1 MYWNRLIDTMARLQ
15 CEWSKKVVKE
25 DVISHFKSICGA
37 DVSFTVGNKGIA
49 AAVITD
55 TNLRILE
62 EKYKKVELPIPY
74 LSGFLGFREAN
85 AILDVVKGLEN
96 PFDVLMV
103 NGNGTLHPRG
113 FGLASH
119 VGVFL
124 GKPTIGITKKPI
136 KEAERDNSLLKIK
149 GKVEGKIV
157 NGMVVSVGHKITLKT
172 AVKVVKNTSIY
183 KMPEP
188 LRQAHILCTEKA
200 KEELK

>member
-1 MYWNRLIDTMARLQ
+1 MYWNRIIDTMARLQ
-15 CEWSKKVVKE
+15 CEWSKKVIKE
-25 DVISHFKSICGA
+25 DVTSHFRSICGA
-37 DVSFTVGNKGIA
+37 DVSFTVNNMGIA

-55 TNLRILE
+55 SNLKVVER
-62 EKYKKVELPIPY
+62 KYKKVELPIPY
-74 LSGFLGFREAN
+74 LSGFLGFREAD
-85 AILDVVKGLEN
+85 AILNVVKKLGN

-103 NGNGTLHPRG
+103 NGTGTLHPRG

-124 GKPTIGITKKPI
+124 GKPTIGVTKKPI

-149 GKVEGKIV
+149 GEVEGKIV
-157 NGMVVSVGHKITLKT
+157 NGIVVSVGHKISLKT

>member
-1 MYWNRLIDTMARLQ
+1 MARLQ
-15 CEWSKKVVKE
+15 CEWSKKVIKE
-25 DVISHFKSICGA
+25 DVISHFRSVCGA
-37 DVSFTVGNKGIA
+37 DVSFTVNNKGIA

-55 TNLRILE
+55 SNIKVI
-62 EKYKKVELPIPY
+62 EKEYEKVELPIPY
-74 LSGFLGFREAN
+74 LSGFLGFREAD
-85 AILDVVKGLEN
+85 AILTVVKRLEN

-124 GKPTIGITKKPI
+124 GKPTIGVTKKPI

-149 GKVEGKIV
+149 GEVEGKIV
-157 NGMVVSVGHKITLKT
+157 NGIVVSVGHKISLKT

>member
-1 MYWNRLIDTMARLQ
+1 MYWNQLIDTMTRLQ
-15 CEWSKKVVKE
+15 CEWSKKVIKE
-25 DVISHFKSICGA
+25 DVNSHFKHICGA
-37 DVSFTVGNKGIA
+37 DISFTVNSKGIA
-49 AAVITD
+49 AAVIMNTH
-55 TNLRILE
+55 LE
-62 EKYKKVELPIPY
+62 VVEKAYKKVELPIPY
-74 LSGFLGFREAN
+74 ISGFLGFREAE
-85 AILDVVKGLEN
+85 AILDVLNELKS

-119 VGVFL
+119 VGIFL
-124 GKPTIGITKKPI
+124 GKPTIGITRRPI

-157 NGMVVSVGHKITLKT
+157 NGIVVSVGHKITLKT

>member
-1 MYWNRLIDTMARLQ
+1 MYWNQLIDTMARLQ
-15 CEWSKKVVKE
+15 CEWSKKVIKE
-25 DVISHFKSICGA
+25 DVTSHFKHICGA
-37 DVSFTVGNKGIA
+37 DISFTVNSKGIA
-49 AAVITD
+49 AAVIMD
-55 TNLRILE
+55 LNLKIVERACE
-62 EKYKKVELPIPY
+62 KVELPIPY
-74 LSGFLGFREAN
+74 LSGFLGFREAE
-85 AILDVVKGLEN
+85 AILDVLNELEN

-124 GKPTIGITKKPI
+124 GKPTIGITRRPI

-149 GKVEGKIV
+149 GKIEGKIV
-157 NGMVVSVGHKITLKT
+157 NGIVVSVGHKISLKT
-172 AVKVVKNTSIY
+172 AVKLVKSTSIY

-200 KEELK
+200 REELK

>member
-1 MYWNRLIDTMARLQ
+1 MQ
-15 CEWSKKVVKE
+15 CEWSKKVVKK
-25 DVISHFKSICGA
+25 DVISHFKYICGA
-37 DVSFTVGNKGIA
+37 DISFTVANKGIA
-49 AAVITD
+49 AAVIMNTH
-55 TNLRILE
+55 LE
-62 EKYKKVELPIPY
+62 VVEKAYKKVELPIPY
-74 LSGFLGFREAN
+74 ISGFLGFREAE
-85 AILDVVKGLEN
+85 AILDVLNGLEN

-119 VGVFL
+119 VGVLL
-124 GKPTIGITKKPI
+124 GKPTIGITRRPI

-157 NGMVVSVGHKITLKT
+157 NGIIVSVGHKITLKT

-188 LRQAHILCTEKA
+188 LRQAHILCTKKA